1 MLTIY
6 QQQAKS
12 IQLIQTVSATM
23 ILTTTD
29 SELGRQVVLLEH

>member
-12 IQLIQTVSATM
+12 IQLILTVYATM
-23 ILTTTD
+23 MLTTD
-29 SELGRQVVLLEH
+29 SKLGRQVVLLEY